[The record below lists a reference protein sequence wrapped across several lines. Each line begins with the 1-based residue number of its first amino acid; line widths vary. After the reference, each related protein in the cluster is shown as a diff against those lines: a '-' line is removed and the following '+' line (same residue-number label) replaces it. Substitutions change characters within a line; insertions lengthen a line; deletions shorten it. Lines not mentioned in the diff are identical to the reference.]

1 MGGGNETEI
10 DDPSSLNFEDALIGI
25 SVFVFA
31 LVFALIFFCM
41 NDFKC
46 SFRTNPQK
54 IFHDSVLENKA
65 ATSSDGGDVEKPRV
79 SQGSCSSNNK
89 VSPENISN
97 SAEEKKNSPSDGD
110 RTLVAVDHDSD
121 FIQPQEV

>member
-1 MGGGNETEI
+1 MGGNSTDI
-10 DDPSSLNFEDALIGI
+10 DDTSSFNFEDALIGI

-46 SFRTNPQK
+46 SNKTNAQK

-65 ATSSDGGDVEKPRV
+65 ATSSDGGECH
-79 SQGSCSSNNK
+79 GSFSAK
-89 VSPENISN
+89 VSPENN
-97 SAEEKKNSPSDGD
+97 KKSEDQKPSTSSG
-110 RTLVAVDHDSD
+110 RTLVSPDAESD